1 MEMVRDSLVGS
12 VDEETILEEQ
22 NIRVRIYLYKD
33 NDVLMNEIFNDIQA
47 IQREKAADEQS
58 LAETIMNR
66 DA

>member
-22 NIRVRIYLYKD
+22 NIRD

>member
-12 VDEETILEEQ
+12 VDEETTLEEQ

-47 IQREKAADEQS
+47 I
-58 LAETIMNR
+58 
-66 DA
+66 

>member
-1 MEMVRDSLVGS
+1 
-12 VDEETILEEQ
+12 
-22 NIRVRIYLYKD
+22 
-33 NDVLMNEIFNDIQA
+33 MNEIFNDIQA